1 MMWRWV
7 LPGAVVV
14 AVLIGFVASHNGP
27 TQHTQAHAPPTSIPP
42 PPTSTAPTAAPTCGA
57 RKGQQAKVRHV
68 VWIWMGTQGYRHVI
82 GKLQVTPY
90 TNQLAQACGLATRY
104 TAITHPA
111 IANDVGALAGNTY
124 GLVHNSCD
132 TACTTTAPSLLSQV
146 RSWRAFIGGM
156 PGACRKLEA
165 PRTAYSRLSNPPT
178 YVTPPGCEKFD
189 LPMGSPTQGPLRK
202 MIAHNALPAFT
213 LIVPDGCHNSGFDK
227 HCTGKKTRS
236 AFLARADLWL
246 RRWINVLTKSPAYT
260 SGSTVVFV
268 TWNQGAPAK
277 PLRIGCTA
285 RPAGGTCQVP
295 LIVVSP
301 YTKPGTATPARLS
314 HYSLLG
320 ATERLLGLP
329 RLGQAAGPSGQNLL
343 RAFGL

>member
-14 AVLIGFVASHNGP
+14 AVLIGFLASRNGP
-27 TQHTQAHAPPTSIPP
+27 TQHTQAHAPPTITT
-42 PPTSTAPTAAPTCGA
+42 PPTTAAPVVTPTCGTKEPP
-57 RKGQQAKVRHV
+57 RVKVRHV
-68 VWIWMGTQGYRHVI
+68 VWIWMGTQGYAHVI
-82 GKLQVTPY
+82 GKLRVAPY
-90 TNQLAQACGLATRY
+90 INQLAQACGLATRY

-111 IANDVGALAGNTY
+111 IANDVGVLAGDTH
-124 GLVHNSCD
+124 GLVHNSCG

-165 PRTAYSRLSNPPT
+165 VQADYSRLSNPPT
-178 YVTPPGCEKFD
+178 YVTPPRCAKFD
-189 LPMGSPTQGPLRK
+189 LPLGTPKQGPLERV
-202 MIAHNALPAFT
+202 IAQNALPAFT
-213 LIVPDGCHNSGFDK
+213 LIVPGGCQNSGFDK
-227 HCTGKKTRS
+227 HCTGKKKRS

-246 RRWINVLTKSPAYT
+246 RSWINVLTKSPAYK

-277 PLRIGCTA
+277 PLRIDCTTRA
-285 RPAGGTCQVP
+285 AGGTCQVP

-301 YTKPGTATPARLS
+301 YVKPGTAVPTRLS

-320 ATERLLGLP
+320 ATERLLGVP
-329 RLGQAAGPSGQNLL
+329 RLGHAAGPSGQSLL